1 MSLTNDQK
9 VAAADAAWAAAAGA
23 ETALYAV
30 PMVDGRVQAPLHY
43 LSTRCM
49 GDDTRA
55 GAVLARMMAHPGCV
69 DEWALV
75 SVRARG
81 RKHRKSEI
89 YAAERI
95 AAAARLVDIPL
106 SVVILVCGP
115 RKGDILWEKGD
126 A

>member
-9 VAAADAAWAAAAGA
+9 VAAADAAWTAAAGA
-23 ETALYAV
+23 ETMMFAV
-30 PMVDGRVQAPLHY
+30 PLVAGQVQVQLCY
-43 LSTRCM
+43 LSTACL
-49 GDDTRA
+49 GNDTRA
-55 GAVLARMMAHPGCV
+55 GAVLARMMAHAERV

-81 RKHRKSEI
+81 RKHRKSER